1 MFTQFEKLVKVH
13 DNIKEIKLK
22 VVKRNGKS
30 EEYNC
35 KKIKKAVAFACEGL
49 DVNPLKLEAKF
60 DEFLFDGVATDSIQ
74 NNLVNHAKNLATPVD
89 DKWVFV
95 AGRLA
100 MMNLWNQTKA
110 YETPF
115 LDFVKKMIGE
125 GVYKNEGL
133 LKYTD
138 EEIVELSKVIDKNY
152 DLKHSISSYTT
163 FKDKYLVKGEVI
175 QYVNM
180 VDAMIYASVESK
192 HKRLGYA
199 KDWYLLF
206 AERKLS
212 KATPH
217 WTGLRF
223 GGNTGSCF
231 VLEVGDSLE
240 SIMNNALRTA
250 KISNEGGG
258 VGTYWGRVRAKGD
271 MIGGEYGLSGGVLPM
286 IKIYNDSIVAFNQRG
301 KRKGAI
307 TIALPLW
314 HKDVE
319 DFLESKSE
327 VGDLRTKLFDTQPQI
342 VIPDLFMRMKEED
355 KTQIWYTFSPHEVEV
370 KLGFNLNDYFG
381 DDFENKYRLCIQA
394 YKDGLI
400 KVVGET
406 KVIELWKQFL
416 AQAVEKGTPYV
427 TFGDHL
433 QDMNPNK
440 HDGKIH
446 SLNLCVAPETK
457 ILTCEG
463 YQIIS
468 ELEGENVDVWNGKE
482 WSETTV
488 IKTSPLESVV
498 SVETDDGATIDCTK
512 YHKWYVVKRDDS
524 GKLRG
529 MTEKRTHELR
539 AGDELIKSEGYDTV
553 LHGSSRLD
561 FPYESGFVTGDGCER
576 GRTDNKGVELTLYKQ
591 SNKFFLKDVFK
602 GYSSSTNLDGNVV
615 LRWKHGTLLGKY
627 NIPDSSFVL
636 QDRLQW
642 LAGLLDA
649 DGSILKGGESFV
661 LNTSKKDFAQKMKLF
676 LQEIGVDCTCG
687 LYSNSKTTAFS
698 KKTSSNYQEIPR
710 EPLYVVRV
718 HAKGVTRLLELGLKC
733 KLLDLVRSEKSR
745 STSSKFVKIVSVSD
759 FGRETPVF
767 CFTEHKR
774 NMGMFNGILTGQ
786 CVESS
791 SNFKADEYAHT
802 CSLLSIVVGRMGSK
816 QEIIKTARSAT
827 RILANTLALTKSPVD
842 ISAVHVDRYRTIGV
856 GIQGLVDYLAKNFS
870 YYSDEKTVR
879 EVAELIQWGCV
890 LESMEMAKEFSPY
903 PKFEGSRWAT
913 GEQFDSYIE
922 NSVSDLT
929 DWEWLKA
936 QVMENGVYCSQHT
949 SPAPNTS
956 TSIAMDAQA
965 GVMPPYAE
973 FFFEDNKN
981 GKLPVTSMY
990 LKDNP
995 LLYSKPIG
1003 AYNQSSLTKMVGN
1016 LQLFV
1021 DTSISAEYAIDK
1033 NYHNVTVKDVSDI
1046 YDNAWKNKT
1055 KAVYYLRTIK
1065 KGESVVDKSDVCISC
1080 AG

>member
-1 MFTQFEKLVKVH
+1 M
-13 DNIKEIKLK
+13 K
-22 VVKRNGKS
+22 VVKRNGKL

-60 DEFLFDGVATDSIQ
+60 DEFLFDGVSTDSIQ

-115 LDFVKKMIGE
+115 LTFVKKMISE

-133 LKYTD
+133 LKYSD
-138 EEIVELSKVIDKNY
+138 EEITELSKVIDKNY

-163 FKDKYLVKGEVI
+163 FKDKYLVEGEVI

-180 VDAMIYASVESK
+180 VDAMIYASVEPK
-192 HKRLGYA
+192 HKRLDYV
-199 KDWYLLF
+199 KEWYLLF

-240 SIMNNALRTA
+240 SIMSNALRTA
-250 KISNEGGG
+250 KISKDGGG
-258 VGTYWGRVRAKGD
+258 VGTFWGRVRAKGD

-286 IKIYNDSIVAFNQRG
+286 MKIYNDSIVAFNQRG

-307 TIALPLW
+307 TIALPFW
-314 HKDVE
+314 HKDIE
-319 DFLESKSE
+319 DFLEAKSE
-327 VGDLRTKLFDTQPQI
+327 VGDLRTKLFDTQPQV

-370 KLGFNLNDYFG
+370 KLGFNLNDYYG
-381 DDFENKYRLCIQA
+381 SEFEDKYHLCVRA

-400 KVVGET
+400 KVVGEIR
-406 KVIELWKQFL
+406 VIDLWKHLL
-416 AQAVEKGTPYV
+416 AQAIEKGTPYV
-427 TFGDHL
+427 VFGDHL
-433 QDMNPNK
+433 QDTNPNK
-440 HDGKIH
+440 HVGKIH

-457 ILTCEG
+457 ILTREG

-482 WSETTV
+482 WSPV
-488 IKTSPLESVV
+488 DVVKTGENQKLISVLTSSNQELV
-498 SVETDDGATIDCTK
+498 CTE
-512 YHKWYVVKRDDS
+512 YHKWYVQTGYTNSKIV
-524 GKLRG
+524 
-529 MTEKRTHELR
+529 EKRTHELKV
-539 AGDELIKSEGYDTV
+539 GDKLIKFDLPVIEGTET
-553 LHGSSRLD
+553 LD
-561 FPYESGFVTGDGCER
+561 HAYTNGFFTGDGCFY
-576 GRTDNKGVELTLYKQ
+576 GGKQKTYLYHDKQNLVDKMTDVHYNYVDVNQNRIVVNHKG
-591 SNKFFLKDVFK
+591 NLKD
-602 GYSSSTNLDGNVV
+602 
-615 LRWKHGTLLGKY
+615 KY
-627 NIPDSSFVL
+627 FVPSVKYTVKSKL
-636 QDRLQW
+636 EW
-642 LAGLLDA
+642 LAGLLDSDGTVA
-649 DGSILKGGESFV
+649 RNGTNESLQISSIHLEFLREVQLMLQTLGITSKINNACDAGVRQLPLNDGSGDKG
-661 LNTSKKDFAQKMKLF
+661 DFYC
-676 LQEIGVDCTCG
+676 QE
-687 LYSNSKTTAFS
+687 AW
-698 KKTSSNYQEIPR
+698 
-710 EPLYVVRV
+710 
-718 HAKGVTRLLELGLKC
+718 RLLISSSGLFKLSQLGLETYRLKW
-733 KLLDLVRSEKSR
+733 
-745 STSSKFVKIVSVSD
+745 SKRLPQRNAEQFVTVKEIVD
-759 FGRETPVF
+759 NGRYDDTY

-791 SNFKADEYAHT
+791 SNFKADEFAHT
-802 CSLLSIVVGRMGSK
+802 CSLLSIVAGRMSSK
-816 QEIIKTARSAT
+816 QEIINTARSAT
-827 RILANTLALTKSPVD
+827 RILANTLSLTKSPVD
-842 ISAVHVDRYRTIGV
+842 ISAAHVDRYRTIGV

-870 YYSDEKTVR
+870 YYGDENTVR
-879 EVAELIQWGCV
+879 EVSELIQWGCV
-890 LESMEMAKEFSPY
+890 LESMEMAKEFEPY
-903 PKFEGSRWAT
+903 PAFNGSRWAT

-936 QVMENGVYCSQHT
+936 QVMEYGVYCSQHT

-1003 AYNQSSLTKMVGN
+1003 AYNQSTLTEMVGN

-1065 KGESVVDKSDVCISC
+1065 KGESVVDKSDVCVSC
-1080 AG
+1080 SG

>member
-1 MFTQFEKLVKVH
+1 M
-13 DNIKEIKLK
+13 K
-22 VVKRNGKS
+22 VVKRNGKF

-60 DEFLFDGVATDSIQ
+60 DEFLFDGVSTDSIQ
-74 NNLVNHAKNLATPVD
+74 NNLVNHAKNLATPID

-115 LDFVKKMIGE
+115 LDFVKKMINK

-138 EEIVELSKVIDKNY
+138 EEILELSKVIDKNY

-192 HKRLGYA
+192 QKRLDYA

-250 KISNEGGG
+250 KISKDGGG
-258 VGTYWGRVRAKGD
+258 VGTYWGCVRAKGD

-286 IKIYNDSIVAFNQRG
+286 MKIYNDSIVAFNQRG

-327 VGDLRTKLFDTQPQI
+327 VGDLRTKLFDAQPQI

-370 KLGFNLNDYFG
+370 KLGFNLNDYYG
-381 DDFENKYRLCIQA
+381 GEFESKYHSCVQA
-394 YKDGLI
+394 YKDGVI

-416 AQAVEKGTPYV
+416 AQAIEKGTPYV

-446 SLNLCVAPETK
+446 SLNLCV
-457 ILTCEG
+457 
-463 YQIIS
+463 
-468 ELEGENVDVWNGKE
+468 
-482 WSETTV
+482 
-488 IKTSPLESVV
+488 
-498 SVETDDGATIDCTK
+498 
-512 YHKWYVVKRDDS
+512 
-524 GKLRG
+524 
-529 MTEKRTHELR
+529 
-539 AGDELIKSEGYDTV
+539 
-553 LHGSSRLD
+553 
-561 FPYESGFVTGDGCER
+561 
-576 GRTDNKGVELTLYKQ
+576 
-591 SNKFFLKDVFK
+591 
-602 GYSSSTNLDGNVV
+602 
-615 LRWKHGTLLGKY
+615 
-627 NIPDSSFVL
+627 
-636 QDRLQW
+636 
-642 LAGLLDA
+642 
-649 DGSILKGGESFV
+649 
-661 LNTSKKDFAQKMKLF
+661 
-676 LQEIGVDCTCG
+676 
-687 LYSNSKTTAFS
+687 
-698 KKTSSNYQEIPR
+698 
-710 EPLYVVRV
+710 
-718 HAKGVTRLLELGLKC
+718 
-733 KLLDLVRSEKSR
+733 
-745 STSSKFVKIVSVSD
+745 
-759 FGRETPVF
+759 
-767 CFTEHKR
+767 
-774 NMGMFNGILTGQ
+774 
-786 CVESS
+786 ESS

-802 CSLLSIVVGRMGSK
+802 CSLLSIVVGRMDSK

-842 ISAVHVDRYRTIGV
+842 ISATHVDRYRTIGV

-903 PKFEGSRWAT
+903 PKFEGSRWST

-990 LKDNP
+990 LKDSP

>member
-1 MFTQFEKLVKVH
+1 M
-13 DNIKEIKLK
+13 K
-22 VVKRNGKS
+22 VVKRNGKF

-60 DEFLFDGVATDSIQ
+60 DEFLFDGVSTDSIQ
-74 NNLVNHAKNLATPVD
+74 NNLVNHAKNLATPID

-115 LDFVKKMIGE
+115 LDFVKKMISE

-138 EEIVELSKVIDKNY
+138 DEIVELSKVINKKY

-192 HKRLGYA
+192 QKRSGYA

-250 KISNEGGG
+250 KISKDGGG

-286 IKIYNDSIVAFNQRG
+286 MKIYNDSIVAFNQRG

-370 KLGFNLNDYFG
+370 KLGFNLNDYYG
-381 DDFENKYRLCIQA
+381 GEFESKYHSCIQA

-416 AQAVEKGTPYV
+416 AQAIEKGTPYV

-457 ILTCEG
+457 ILTREG

-468 ELEGENVDVWNGKE
+468 ELEGASVDVWNGKE
-482 WSETTV
+482 WSPVDVVKTGENQKLISV
-488 IKTSPLESVV
+488 ITSSNQELV
-498 SVETDDGATIDCTK
+498 CTE
-512 YHKWYVVKRDDS
+512 YHKWYVQTGYTNSKI
-524 GKLRG
+524 L
-529 MTEKRTHELR
+529 EKRTHELKV
-539 AGDELIKSEGYDTV
+539 GDKLIKFDLPVIEGTETLEHAYTN
-553 LHGSSRLD
+553 
-561 FPYESGFVTGDGCER
+561 GFFTGDGCFY
-576 GRTDNKGVELTLYKQ
+576 GGKQKNYLYHDKQNLVDKMTDVHYKYVDIKQNRTVVHHKG
-591 SNKFFLKDVFK
+591 NLKD
-602 GYSSSTNLDGNVV
+602 
-615 LRWKHGTLLGKY
+615 KY
-627 NIPDSSFVL
+627 FVPSVKYTVKSKL
-636 QDRLQW
+636 EW
-642 LAGLLDA
+642 LAGLLDSDGTVA
-649 DGSILKGGESFV
+649 RNGTNESLQISSIHLEFLREVQLMLQTLGITSKINNACDAGVRQLPLNDGSGDKG
-661 LNTSKKDFAQKMKLF
+661 DFYC
-676 LQEIGVDCTCG
+676 QE
-687 LYSNSKTTAFS
+687 AW
-698 KKTSSNYQEIPR
+698 
-710 EPLYVVRV
+710 
-718 HAKGVTRLLELGLKC
+718 RLLISSSGLFKLSQLGLETYR
-733 KLLDLVRSEKSR
+733 LQW
-745 STSSKFVKIVSVSD
+745 SKRLPQRNAEQFVTVKEVVD
-759 FGRETPVF
+759 NGRYDDTY

-802 CSLLSIVVGRMGSK
+802 CSLLSIVVGRMSSK

-842 ISAVHVDRYRTIGV
+842 ISATHVDRYRTIGV

>member
-1 MFTQFEKLVKVH
+1 M
-13 DNIKEIKLK
+13 K
-22 VVKRNGKS
+22 VVKRNGKL

-60 DEFLFDGVATDSIQ
+60 DEFLFDGVSTDSIQ

-115 LDFVKKMIGE
+115 LDFVKKMIDK
-125 GVYKNEGL
+125 GVYKNEAL
-133 LKYTD
+133 LKYSD
-138 EEIVELSKVIDKNY
+138 KEISELSKLIDKNY

-163 FKDKYLVKGEVI
+163 FKDKYLVEGEVI

-180 VDAMIYASVESK
+180 VDAMIYASVESE
-192 HKRLGYA
+192 HKRLSYV

-250 KISNEGGG
+250 KISKDGGG

-271 MIGGEYGLSGGVLPM
+271 MIGLEYGLSGGVLPM
-286 IKIYNDSIVAFNQRG
+286 MKVYNDTIVAFNQRG

-319 DFLESKSE
+319 DFLEAKSE
-327 VGDLRTKLFDTQPQI
+327 VGDLRTKLFDAQPQI

-370 KLGFNLNDYFG
+370 KLGFNLNDYYG
-381 DDFENKYRLCIQA
+381 VEFEAKYALCVQA

-400 KVVGET
+400 KVVGEI
-406 KVIELWKQFL
+406 KVIDLWKHFL

-427 TFGDHL
+427 VYGDHL

-457 ILTCEG
+457 ILTKNG
-463 YQIIS
+463 YEIIE
-468 ELEGENVDVWNGKE
+468 ELIDQDVTVWNGFE
-482 WSETTV
+482 WSDVKVVKTGENQKLLKV
-488 IKTSPLESVV
+488 ITSSGQELE
-498 SVETDDGATIDCTK
+498 ATE
-512 YHKWYVVKRDDS
+512 YHKWYVKDGYSKTV
-524 GKLRG
+524 
-529 MTEKRTHELR
+529 EKRTHELKS
-539 AGDELIKSEGYDTV
+539 GDKLIKFELPLIEGY
-553 LHGSSRLD
+553 LELD
-561 FPYESGFVTGDGCER
+561 NAYSNGMLSGDGCMV
-576 GRTDNKGVELTLYKQ
+576 KGKPTLHLYHGKRSLVDHLTAVKRVYNDDKQ
-591 SNKFFLKDVFK
+591 SRDLIYFEDGSLKDKYFVPVQDYTIESRLKWFAGLCDSDGTIARNGTNESIQIGSIHPEFLKEVQLMLQTLGVTSK
-602 GYSSSTNLDGNVV
+602 VTKSREEGYTMLPKNDGTGESAEYLCKQAYRLLVSSSGLF
-615 LRWKHGTLLGKY
+615 K
-627 NIPDSSFVL
+627 
-636 QDRLQW
+636 
-642 LAGLLDA
+642 LA
-649 DGSILKGGESFV
+649 
-661 LNTSKKDFAQKMKLF
+661 
-676 LQEIGVDCTCG
+676 
-687 LYSNSKTTAFS
+687 
-698 KKTSSNYQEIPR
+698 
-710 EPLYVVRV
+710 
-718 HAKGVTRLLELGLKC
+718 ELGFETHRLKW
-733 KLLDLVRSEKSR
+733 
-745 STSSKFVKIVSVSD
+745 SKRLPQRCAEQFITVVDVSD
-759 FGRETPVF
+759 EGRFDDTY
-767 CFTEHKR
+767 CFTEFKR
-774 NMGMFNGILTGQ
+774 NLGMFNGLLTGQ

-791 SNFKADEYAHT
+791 SNFKADLFAHT
-802 CSLLSIVVGRMGSK
+802 CSLLSVVVGRMESK
-816 QEIIKTARSAT
+816 QEIINTARSAT
-827 RILANTLALTKSPVD
+827 RILANTLTLTKSPVD
-842 ISAVHVDRYRTIGV
+842 ISATHVDRYRTIGV

-870 YYSDEKTVR
+870 YYSDENTVR
-879 EVAELIQWGCV
+879 ELAELIQWGCV

-903 PKFEGSRWAT
+903 PMFEGSRWAT
-913 GEQFDSYIE
+913 GEQFNSYIE

-936 QVMENGVYCSQHT
+936 QVMEYGVYCSQHT

-995 LLYSKPIG
+995 LIYSKPIG
-1003 AYNQSSLTKMVGN
+1003 AYNQSQLTKMVGN

-1065 KGESVVDKSDVCISC
+1065 KGESVVDKSDVCVSC

>member
-1 MFTQFEKLVKVH
+1 M
-13 DNIKEIKLK
+13 K
-22 VVKRNGKS
+22 VVKRNGKL

-60 DEFLFDGVATDSIQ
+60 DEFLFDGVTTDSIQ

-115 LDFVKKMIGE
+115 LSFVKSMIE
-125 GVYKNEGL
+125 KGVYKNEAL
-133 LKYTD
+133 LKYSD
-138 EEIVELSKVIDKNY
+138 EEINELSKLIDKNY

-163 FKDKYLVKGEVI
+163 FKDKYLVEGEVI

-180 VDAMIYASVESK
+180 VDAMIYASVESET
-192 HKRLGYA
+192 KRLSYV

-223 GGNTGSCF
+223 DGNTGSCF
-231 VLEVGDSLE
+231 VLEVGDGLG
-240 SIMNNALRTA
+240 SIMSNALRTA
-250 KISNEGGG
+250 KISKDGGG

-271 MIGGEYGLSGGVLPM
+271 MIGLEYGLSGGVLPM
-286 IKIYNDSIVAFNQRG
+286 MKIYNDTIVAFNQRG

-319 DFLESKSE
+319 DFLEAKSE
-327 VGDLRTKLFDTQPQI
+327 VGDLRTKLFDAQPQI

-355 KTQIWYTFSPHEVEV
+355 KNQTWYTFSPHEVEV
-370 KLGFNLNDYFG
+370 KLGFNLNDYYG
-381 DDFENKYRLCIQA
+381 DEFETKYALCVQA

-400 KVVGET
+400 KVVGEI
-406 KVIELWKQFL
+406 KVIDLWKHFL
-416 AQAVEKGTPYV
+416 AQAIEKGTPYV
-427 TFGDHL
+427 VFGDHL

-446 SLNLCVAPETK
+446 SLNLCV
-457 ILTCEG
+457 
-463 YQIIS
+463 
-468 ELEGENVDVWNGKE
+468 
-482 WSETTV
+482 
-488 IKTSPLESVV
+488 
-498 SVETDDGATIDCTK
+498 
-512 YHKWYVVKRDDS
+512 
-524 GKLRG
+524 
-529 MTEKRTHELR
+529 
-539 AGDELIKSEGYDTV
+539 
-553 LHGSSRLD
+553 
-561 FPYESGFVTGDGCER
+561 
-576 GRTDNKGVELTLYKQ
+576 
-591 SNKFFLKDVFK
+591 
-602 GYSSSTNLDGNVV
+602 
-615 LRWKHGTLLGKY
+615 
-627 NIPDSSFVL
+627 
-636 QDRLQW
+636 
-642 LAGLLDA
+642 
-649 DGSILKGGESFV
+649 
-661 LNTSKKDFAQKMKLF
+661 
-676 LQEIGVDCTCG
+676 
-687 LYSNSKTTAFS
+687 
-698 KKTSSNYQEIPR
+698 
-710 EPLYVVRV
+710 
-718 HAKGVTRLLELGLKC
+718 
-733 KLLDLVRSEKSR
+733 
-745 STSSKFVKIVSVSD
+745 
-759 FGRETPVF
+759 
-767 CFTEHKR
+767 
-774 NMGMFNGILTGQ
+774 
-786 CVESS
+786 ESS
-791 SNFKADEYAHT
+791 SNFKADLFAHT
-802 CSLLSIVVGRMGSK
+802 CSLLSVVVGRMESK
-816 QEIIKTARSAT
+816 QEIINTARSAT
-827 RILANTLALTKSPVD
+827 RILANTLTLTKSPVD
-842 ISAVHVDRYRTIGV
+842 ISATHVDRYRTIGV

-879 EVAELIQWGCV
+879 ELAELIQWGCV

-903 PKFEGSRWAT
+903 PMFEGSRWAT

-936 QVMENGVYCSQHT
+936 QVMEHGVYCSQHT

-995 LLYSKPIG
+995 LIYSKPIG
-1003 AYNQSSLTKMVGN
+1003 AYNQSQLTKMVGN

-1065 KGESVVDKSDVCISC
+1065 KGESVVDKSDVCVSC